1 MVRLTGQQF
10 LPLPKREDLLY
21 PLTRSGLSGTFESLR
36 FCFGRM
42 ISGYKDY
49 MCEC

>member
-1 MVRLTGQQF
+1 
-10 LPLPKREDLLY
+10 LLY
-21 PLTRSGLSGTFESLR
+21 PQIRSGLSETFESLR
-36 FCFGRM
+36 FCFGPT